1 MVTMQSIIAREK
13 ENINRRKKLKQGHI
27 NIDNNIEKVYY
38 DVLGYEGYYYYI
50 AINRNDIIT
59 TDVSR
64 IGDRFSCEAGYF
76 LIVDIVEKEF
86 LELKI
91 AQVNPMATVLWNN
104 LDKDLLKEHT
114 DLLKEQIEEANED
127 ALEKQ
132 MLIQDIY
139 L

>member
-1 MVTMQSIIAREK
+1 MVTIQSIIAREQ

-27 NIDNNIEKVYY
+27 IIDNNIENAYY
-38 DVLGYEGYYYYI
+38 NILGYEGYYYYI

-64 IGDRFSCEAGYF
+64 IGYIFSCEAGHF
-76 LIVDIVEKEF
+76 IIVDIVEKEF
-86 LELKI
+86 GLELKI
-91 AQVNPMATVLWNN
+91 AQVKPEVFIKRFNIE
-104 LDKDLLKEHT
+104 LLK
-114 DLLKEQIEEANED
+114 DQIEEVNED

>member
-1 MVTMQSIIAREK
+1 MVTIQSIIAREQ

-27 NIDNNIEKVYY
+27 IIDNNIENAYY
-38 DVLGYEGYYYYI
+38 NILGYEGYYYYI

-64 IGDRFSCEAGYF
+64 IGYIFSCDVGHF
-76 LIVDIVEKEF
+76 LIEDIVEKEF
-86 LELKI
+86 GLELKI
-91 AQVNPMATVLWNN
+91 AQVKPEVFIKRFNIE
-104 LDKDLLKEHT
+104 LLK
-114 DLLKEQIEEANED
+114 DQIEEVNED

>member
-1 MVTMQSIIAREK
+1 MVTMQSIIAREQ

-27 NIDNNIEKVYY
+27 TIDNNIENVYY
-38 DVLGYEGYYYYI
+38 DILGYEGYYYYI

-59 TDVSR
+59 TDASR
-64 IGDRFSCEAGYF
+64 IGDRFSCKLGYF

-86 LELKI
+86 GLELKI
-91 AQVNPMATVLWNN
+91 AQFNPEIVVQMTNIE
-104 LDKDLLKEHT
+104 LLK
-114 DLLKEQIEEANED
+114 DQIEEANED
-127 ALEKQ
+127 VLEKQ

>member
-13 ENINRRKKLKQGHI
+13 ENINRRKKLKPGHI
-27 NIDNNIEKVYY
+27 YIDNNIENVYY
-38 DVLGYEGYYYYI
+38 DILGYEGYYYYI

-64 IGDRFSCEAGYF
+64 IGDRFSCLAGYF
-76 LIVDIVEKEF
+76 LIVDIVEKEYG

-91 AQVNPMATVLWNN
+91 AQINPLFCHQRN
-104 LDKDLLKEHT
+104 LNT
-114 DLLKEQIEEANED
+114 DLLKDRIEELNED
-127 ALEKQ
+127 VLEKQ

>member
-13 ENINRRKKLKQGHI
+13 ENINRRKNLKQGHI
-27 NIDNNIEKVYY
+27 NIDHNIENVYY

-64 IGDRFSCEAGYF
+64 IGDRFSCKAGYF
-76 LIVDIVEKEF
+76 LIADIVEKEYG

-91 AQVNPMATVLWNN
+91 VKVNFEVSVSWMN
-104 LDKDLLKEHT
+104 LDIES
-114 DLLKEQIEEANED
+114 LKEQIEEANED
-127 ALEKQ
+127 CLEKQ

>member
-1 MVTMQSIIAREK
+1 MITMQSIIAREK
-13 ENINRRKKLKQGHI
+13 ENVNRRMKLKKGHI
-27 NIDNNIEKVYY
+27 NIDNHIENVYY
-38 DVLGYEGYYYYI
+38 DVLGYEGLYYYI

-64 IGDRFSCEAGYF
+64 IGDRFSCEIGDRFSCEVGCF
-76 LIVDIVEKEF
+76 LIIDIIEKEF

-91 AQVNPMATVLWNN
+91 VKVNPAVFVQRI
-104 LDKDLLKEHT
+104 DIDS
-114 DLLKEQIEEANED
+114 LKEQIEEANED
-127 ALEKQ
+127 LLEKQ

>member
-1 MVTMQSIIAREK
+1 MVTIQSIIAREQ

-27 NIDNNIEKVYY
+27 IIDNNIENAYY
-38 DVLGYEGYYYYI
+38 NILGYEGYYYYI

-64 IGDRFSCEAGYF
+64 IGYIFSCDVGHF

-86 LELKI
+86 GLELKI
-91 AQVNPMATVLWNN
+91 AQVKPEVFIKRFNIE
-104 LDKDLLKEHT
+104 LLK
-114 DLLKEQIEEANED
+114 DQIEEVNED